1 MSSETCWR
9 SLQYE
14 SLLIEEWEE
23 GFTVFQKD
31 SGKTHFLNPLGMQ
44 ILADLHYA
52 GEHAVDESTVCSI
65 LAARLELEV
74 TPEFLR
80 QVHETL
86 CRFDEL
92 GLVDKVARDAFRGC

>member
-1 MSSETCWR
+1 MPPEIYWR
-9 SLQYE
+9 SSRYE
-14 SLLIEEWEE
+14 SLHIEEWDD
-23 GFTVFQKD
+23 GFAVFQPD
-31 SGKTHFLNPLGMQ
+31 SGRTHFLNPLGMQ

-52 GEHAVDESTVCSI
+52 GAPAVGETALSAN
-65 LAARLELEV
+65 LAARLQLQV

-92 GLVDKVARDAFRGC
+92 GLIVKVARDNSGGC